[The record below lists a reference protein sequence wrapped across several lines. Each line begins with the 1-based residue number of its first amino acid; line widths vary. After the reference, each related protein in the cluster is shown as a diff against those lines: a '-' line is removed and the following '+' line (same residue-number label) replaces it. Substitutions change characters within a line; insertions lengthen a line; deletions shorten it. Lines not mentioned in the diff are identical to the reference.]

1 MCLLCGDGT
10 ASHDGFEIVSR
21 PAERL
26 AGTWWRGGFDALM
39 GGGLIRALHKV
50 RGSALRLD
58 RRFVGPVVCVSRIEA
73 GDRFACFC
81 GVGAELFGEE
91 RSDPGDASAGA
102 TLPRADTLS
111 RAGSAGAAGDA
122 VADGLDQLDLP
133 EHDYAAA
140 WHGSADGSVPDR
152 YRAMLAWLQQ
162 VGIGRE
168 VSVLHHR
175 EEYPADADFAAQVD
189 VRLMVGVRAG
199 SRARWRGQASRF
211 RAEAVG

>member
-26 AGTWWRGGFDALM
+26 AGTWWRGGFDALA
-39 GGGLIRALHKV
+39 GGGLVRALETV
-50 RGSALRLD
+50 RGQALRID
-58 RRFVGPVVCVSRIEA
+58 RRFVGPVVCVSRIEG
-73 GDRFACFC
+73 GDCFACFC
-81 GVGAELFGEE
+81 GVGAGVFGE
-91 RSDPGDASAGA
+91 RSDTGDASAGA
-102 TLPRADTLS
+102 TPTGADTLP
-111 RAGSAGAAGDA
+111 RVGLAGAAGDA
-122 VADGLDQLDLP
+122 LDLLDLP

-140 WHGSADGSVPDR
+140 WHGAGDGSVPDR
-152 YRAMLAWLQQ
+152 YSAMLAWLQQ

-189 VRLMVGVRAG
+189 MRLMVGVRAG
-199 SRARWRGQASRF
+199 SRARWRGQPSRC
-211 RAEAVG
+211 RAEAAG